1 MLSSAVPAVVF
12 MPTFVPFFMAYA
24 IQVRAASK
32 LAQKSGRLQPF
43 VAAFSPEFMDKLAH
57 SGPT

>member
-43 VAAFSPEFMDKLAH
+43 VAAFFAGVL
-57 SGPT
+57 T